1 MHSRILT
8 AACRKL
14 VHVLHRSL
22 ESFLHA
28 GVTVPVVQA
37 GVFAFVFLDF
47 IQAYNAGIP
56 GFLVDIGVCWHFAVT
71 FSGVILLVIKG
82 MLLKKLNGKGK
93 DGVFVLERY

>member
-1 MHSRILT
+1 M
-8 AACRKL
+8 
-14 VHVLHRSL
+14 
-22 ESFLHA
+22 
-28 GVTVPVVQA
+28 TVPVVQA

-82 MLLKKLNGKGK
+82 MLLKKLDGKGK
-93 DGVFVLERY
+93 DGVFVLERYQSKKRN